1 MKKILLLSIG
11 LLLTSVAFSKPTN
24 DSHSLT
30 VVIKNFKNTNGKA
43 QITHFSSDEKF
54 LKEGETI
61 TVDIEN
67 KDEITVVFEGIMSGK
82 IAVSV
87 IHDENE
93 NGDLD
98 TGIFGIPTEDY
109 GFSNDAKGN
118 FGPPS
123 FEDCIIEITGDK
135 TVIININ

>member
-1 MKKILLLSIG
+1 MKKILLLSIR
-11 LLLTSVAFSKPTN
+11 LLLASATFSKPTN

-43 QITHFSSDEKF
+43 QITYFSSEERF
-54 LKEGETI
+54 LKEGETV
-61 TVDIEN
+61 TVDIESQ
-67 KDEITVVFEGIMSGK
+67 DEITVVFEGVKSHK

-98 TGIFGIPTEDY
+98 TGVFGIPTEDY
-109 GFSNDAKGN
+109 GFSNDAKGS

-123 FEDCIIEITGDK
+123 FEDCIIEMSGDK
-135 TVIININ
+135 TVKINLN